1 MPYDSQGTFT
11 RVMNWE
17 QDRINDIEI
26 VSDRHDAE
34 DDNFANGFN
43 LAFCRD
49 GRAVATGNFKMG
61 NFKITGMAN
70 GESANDAVNKGQLTT
85 AITNLNIALQ
95 ANIDA
100 IETLIKTKIYG
111 IGSTYVDTT
120 GTDPNTTLGFGTWTL
135 LTSSV
140 VTTVA
145 STTPVIGNGSIMK
158 FQNAGTNPSHP
169 DMYIGTSNDYNL
181 LQGGN
186 SGAGDSWYL
195 NTDGTKSGVIADTSN
210 LATKIT
216 LYIWQRTA

>member
-34 DDNFANGFN
+34 DDNFSNGLN

-61 NFKITGMAN
+61 NFKITGLADGAN
-70 GESANDAVNKGQLTT
+70 TNDAINKGQLTT
-85 AITNLNIALQ
+85 AITNLDTALQ
-95 ANIDA
+95 SNIDT

-111 IGSTYVDTT
+111 ISSTYVDTT
-120 GTDPNTTLGFGTWTL
+120 GTDPNITLGFGTWTL

-158 FQNAGTNPSHP
+158 FQNAGTNPTRT
-169 DMYIGTSNDYNL
+169 DMTFHTSNDYNL
-181 LQGGN
+181 LQG
-186 SGAGDSWYL
+186 SASAAGDVWYL
-195 NTDGTKSGVIADTSN
+195 NTDGTKSGAIADTSN